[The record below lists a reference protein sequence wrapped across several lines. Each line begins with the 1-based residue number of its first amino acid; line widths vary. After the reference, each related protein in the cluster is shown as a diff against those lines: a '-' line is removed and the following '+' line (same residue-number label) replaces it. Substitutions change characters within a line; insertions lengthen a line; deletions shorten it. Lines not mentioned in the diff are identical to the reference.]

1 MMNPIC
7 LEELARTRQRDI
19 LKEAEYQWKLSRAV
33 GKKAEKKRIMGRIIM
48 NVINLAAMPTNKTG
62 ESLTWG
68 N

>member
-1 MMNPIC
+1 MNPIC

-33 GKKAEKKRIMGRIIM
+33 GEKAEKTPIIGRIIM
-48 NVINLAAMPTNKTG
+48 NVINLAVVPTKKTS
-62 ESLTWG
+62 EYLARG